1 MATYSN
7 APPGESDR
15 LPNKLIPMVMHK
27 PPHPGEFIEGV
38 YLEPCA
44 LSIRQV
50 ADISYVRRSELEIS
64 VLCEL
69 ICHHYVD
76 EVGRRP
82 YASPCW

>member
-44 LSIRQV
+44 LSIRLV
-50 ADISYVRRSELEIS
+50 HH
-64 VLCEL
+64 
-69 ICHHYVD
+69 CHI
-76 EVGRRP
+76 VGTKGESSR
-82 YASPCW
+82 